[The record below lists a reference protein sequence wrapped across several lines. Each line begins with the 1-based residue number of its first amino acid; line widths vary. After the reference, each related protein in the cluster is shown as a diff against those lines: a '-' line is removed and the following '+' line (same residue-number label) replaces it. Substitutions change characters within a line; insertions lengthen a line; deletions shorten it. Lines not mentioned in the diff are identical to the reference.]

1 MTSEY
6 GYKDFKAS
14 PVRPL
19 KDSLGPATAH
29 SKNRGLAAMP
39 AQERSMGIDGRALGG
54 EPTRN
59 QRQHREAMAR
69 NSSPQGPAGASQA
82 GGSKAGPSPGSRQE
96 SRQGPPQQSRP
107 HAHSRQQQRWDD
119 GEWDDQHEAAGH
131 RAPKLLSGSSSRIHR
146 IGDQVGALRRWMV
159 GERWVKRLAV
169 AAAALAAIF
178 TICFGGL
185 WWRLGAGPI
194 NLDIATPWLA

>member
-39 AQERSMGIDGRALGG
+39 AHERSMGIDGRALGG

-96 SRQGPPQQSRP
+96 SRQGPPLQARP
-107 HAHSRQQQRWDD
+107 HADSRQQHWDEAGWDD
-119 GEWDDQHEAAGH
+119 HDEAGH
-131 RAPKLLSGSSSRIHR
+131 RARKLLSGSSSRIHR
-146 IGDQVGALRRWMV
+146 
-159 GERWVKRLAV
+159 
-169 AAAALAAIF
+169 
-178 TICFGGL
+178 
-185 WWRLGAGPI
+185 
-194 NLDIATPWLA
+194 

>member
-1 MTSEY
+1 MSSEY
-6 GYKDFKAS
+6 GYKDFEAS
-14 PVRPL
+14 PVRSL
-19 KDSLGPATAH
+19 KDSLGPTTAR

-96 SRQGPPQQSRP
+96 SRQGPPLQARP
-107 HAHSRQQQRWDD
+107 HADSRQQHWDEAGWDD
-119 GEWDDQHEAAGH
+119 HDEAAGH
-131 RAPKLLSGSSSRIHR
+131 RARKL
-146 IGDQVGALRRWMV
+146 
-159 GERWVKRLAV
+159 
-169 AAAALAAIF
+169 
-178 TICFGGL
+178 
-185 WWRLGAGPI
+185 
-194 NLDIATPWLA
+194 